1 VGTSK
6 SSDGPGPGNFLP
18 DYADPASPEPDAPD
32 DGDQNDGNDSES
44 GPENESADPV
54 PPVVPDVKAARFI
67 GTRSALGR
75 FANSG
80 SKDDLTNA
88 LGHYTAKGYGGS
100 ATATARQHHVTSSVG
115 RLNSVLS
122 NLGNGSESDPLAGE
136 DLTGKTS
143 DEIVDAIIDAV
154 APVDG
159 TQDAEL
165 ERTCMAE
172 AFAEVLEADENAD
185 AAALTAEQ
193 RASVIR
199 STLSLCV
206 SRRFM
211 LDVGKHLREKA
222 GSAKIGASRIQE
234 VKSFI
239 REEVESNFRSIATGP
254 LPTGVAAFQNIVTDV
269 LREQLSMFLKVM
281 SNEIGLHFK
290 Q

>member
-1 VGTSK
+1 MGTSK

-18 DYADPASPEPDAPD
+18 DYADPASPEPKVPD
-32 DGDQNDGNDSES
+32 GGNQNGES
-44 GPENESADPV
+44 DLGAGPENESTDPT
-54 PPVVPDVKAARFI
+54 PVVPAVEPSRFI

-75 FANSG
+75 YANSG
-80 SKDDLTNA
+80 SQDDLKSA
-88 LGHYTAKGYGGS
+88 LGHYTAKGYGGA
-100 ATATARQHHVTSSVG
+100 ATATARQRHVASSIG
-115 RLNSVLS
+115 RLNSALS

-143 DEIVDAIIDAV
+143 DQIVDAIIDAV

-193 RASVIR
+193 QASVIR

-239 REEVESNFRSIATGP
+239 REEITSIFHSIATGP
-254 LPTGVAAFQNIVTDV
+254 LPTGVAAFQNIVTNVLKATFDV
-269 LREQLSMFLKVM
+269 FESYVQ
-281 SNEIGLHFK
+281 
-290 Q
+290 